1 MHCQMQHGDPVVN
14 QVLVSLLAD
23 CCVPFMEAIQRWVL
37 QGELRDPF
45 SEFLVAANE
54 GVSDNELWHRGY
66 RSAFGV
72 GKLSAGICCS
82 FWIGVFGM

>member
-1 MHCQMQHGDPVVN
+1 MRHGDPIVN
-14 QVLVSLLAD
+14 SVLVSLLAD

-54 GVSDNELWHRGY
+54 GVSDVELWQRGY
-66 RSAFGV
+66 RSAFSA
-72 GKLSAGICCS
+72 GKLSATICCS
-82 FWIGVFGM
+82 FWIGVFGT